1 MEKVKNMLTDRTI
14 VERDNLSTIAIFY
27 FFIFVLL
34 YTLSI
39 QLGD

>member
-1 MEKVKNMLTDRTI
+1 MEKVKNMLIDRTI